1 MPTVKDILDKKG
13 TKVATVDK
21 NDSVLQSA
29 RKMNERRIG
38 SLVVLDSANVV
49 GIFTERDIL
58 TRVVAAGLDPQKTS
72 VGEVMTKP
80 IACCRRD
87 TSLEECRDVMTQKR
101 IRHLPVVE
109 DNKLLGIIT
118 SGDIMA
124 QRIDSHKETIQ
135 YLHEYIYGPY

>member
-13 TKVATVDK
+13 VTVASIDK

-29 RKMNERRIG
+29 QKMNDQHIG
-38 SLVVLDSANVV
+38 SLVVLDGDNVV
-49 GIFTERDIL
+49 GIFTERDVL
-58 TRVVAAGLDPQKTS
+58 TRVVAAGFDPQKITL
-72 VGEVMTKP
+72 GEVMTTP
-80 IACCRRD
+80 IACCRLD
-87 TSLEECRDVMTQKR
+87 TSLEECRDVMTKKR

-109 DNKLLGIIT
+109 ENRLLGIIT